1 MLKEAQTLLLLLL
14 LATLASVAA
23 HPSASLPSH
32 PSCTSS
38 PRPTAYSFHVHVTFD
53 DAAGSSSRRE
63 ALSLRSAF
71 AAKFGVS
78 AAPINPATCDDTNTV
93 SMPLHLSPPDH
104 SHPRVFNANELV
116 TVPML
121 PMVATRIASRYYP
134 FFRAVAYLLS
144 TYEYPP
150 RPPPPP
156 HRHTATSPLNRPTGK
171 ARPCASSTTTGG
183 QRILPPVTT
192 APPPAPL
199 RPPSGPPS
207 SPPRGTT
214 RYV

>member
-1 MLKEAQTLLLLLL
+1 MFRRPLSMLNEAHPLLLLLL

-93 SMPLHLSPPDH
+93 SMAPIAVSP
-104 SHPRVFNANELV
+104 VC
-116 TVPML
+116 
-121 PMVATRIASRYYP
+121 
-134 FFRAVAYLLS
+134 LLS
-144 TYEYPP
+144 GPILLSLVLYTRLSVVSAVSVSVSLCPSLALTTSLSTGSQPP
-150 RPPPPP
+150 
-156 HRHTATSPLNRPTGK
+156 T
-171 ARPCASSTTTGG
+171 CF
-183 QRILPPVTT
+183 QCE
-192 APPPAPL
+192 
-199 RPPSGPPS
+199 
-207 SPPRGTT
+207 
-214 RYV
+214 